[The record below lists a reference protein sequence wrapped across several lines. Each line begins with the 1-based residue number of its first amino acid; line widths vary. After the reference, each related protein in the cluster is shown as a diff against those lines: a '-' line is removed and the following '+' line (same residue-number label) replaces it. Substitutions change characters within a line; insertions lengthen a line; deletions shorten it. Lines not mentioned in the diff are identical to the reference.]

1 MGLDGLVGLLIAALG
16 GAAVGIERQR
26 SSQVV
31 VNGRR
36 FAGVRTFALLGVLS
50 GLAGWLITRGQP
62 LSGALLLCG
71 AAALVAMAYG
81 ASVKHDLDGTTHVA
95 ALVVLG
101 AGLCAGMHEWQ
112 LSSGLFAATTL
123 LLAEKSRLHSAV
135 ARMSDEGI
143 RAGIQ
148 FGVMALIVLPLLPE
162 GPYGPLGGVRP
173 RELWMLV
180 LVFSGLSFVGYI
192 ARSLVGAGKGYVL
205 AGFLGGLV
213 SSTNVA
219 LTFSRLSRAEQGMAG
234 PLALGV
240 LAASTLMFLRILT
253 ATALLNASMTT
264 DLALLF
270 TLPVL
275 AGTVM
280 VLLGLRK
287 KKAGSEPPML
297 ANPLELTAAIQMALM
312 FQCVL
317 FGVHWVKESW
327 GGAGLAVSGAILG
340 MTDVDALTF
349 SMARAGQDTAVRA
362 LAVRATA
369 VGALSNTLLKCAV
382 VLALASPGLRWRAAG
397 GLLVIAALLGAALVG
412 AELLVR

>member
-1 MGLDGLVGLLIAALG
+1 MGLDGLAGLLIAALG

-26 SSQVV
+26 SSQVI

-36 FAGVRTFALLGVLS
+36 FAGIRTFTLFGTLAGLS
-50 GLAGWLITRGQP
+50 GWLISMGQP
-62 LSGALLLCG
+62 LPAALLIAG
-71 AAALVAMAYG
+71 AAALAVIAYA

-101 AGLCAGMHEWQ
+101 AGLCAGLHHWQ
-112 LSSGLFAATTL
+112 LASGLFAATTL
-123 LLAEKSRLHSAV
+123 LLAEKSRLHAAV
-135 ARMSDEGI
+135 ERMSDEGI
-143 RAGIQ
+143 RAGIR

-162 GPYGPLGGVRP
+162 GPYGPWGGVRP

-180 LVFSGLSFVGYI
+180 LVFSGLSFVGYL
-192 ARSLVGAGKGYVL
+192 ARYLVGAGKGYVL

-219 LTFSRLSRAEQGMAG
+219 LTFARLSRAEQAMAG

-240 LAASTLMFLRILT
+240 LAASTLMFLRIL
-253 ATALLNASMTT
+253 AASALLNFSMTA

-270 TLPVL
+270 VLPVL
-275 AGTVM
+275 AGTAM
-280 VLLGLRK
+280 VLFGLRQQPS
-287 KKAGSEPPML
+287 GTEPPTL
-297 ANPLELTAAIQMALM
+297 ANPLELAAAIQMALV
-312 FQCVL
+312 FQLVL
-317 FGVHWVKESW
+317 FGVHWVKQAW
-327 GGAGLAVSGAILG
+327 GGAGLVLSGTILG
-340 MTDVDALTF
+340 LTDVDALTF
-349 SMARAGQDTAVRA
+349 SMARAGQDAAVRA

-397 GLLVIAALLGAALVG
+397 GLLVMAALLGVG
-412 AELLVR
+412 LLVR